1 MMLVVAAA
9 LLLSACSS
17 PRPPATVTMVRATRW
32 RPYQSGIAS
41 WYHDRRTASGER
53 FIASDFSAAHRK
65 LPFGTLV
72 RITTVRTGRSCV
84 VRINDRGPFH
94 SDRVMDV
101 SWAAAAKLDM
111 LHNGTAN
118 VSIETISPTRALK
131 EQQVIARQEPKAA
144 PVKFF
149 VQAGAFGN
157 RDNAAALQS
166 RLLELASMP
175 VNIQSSDDPMPLH
188 RVQIG
193 PFNDEAS
200 ALKTTQ
206 LLREAAVGSPII
218 VKR

>member
-84 VRINDRGPFH
+84 VRINDRGPYI
-94 SDRVMDV
+94 RGRIIDV
-101 SWAAAAKLDM
+101 SPAAAKM
-111 LHNGTAN
+111 LGLNTSG
-118 VSIETISPTRALK
+118 
-131 EQQVIARQEPKAA
+131 IAK
-144 PVKFF
+144 
-149 VQAGAFGN
+149 
-157 RDNAAALQS
+157 
-166 RLLELASMP
+166 
-175 VNIQSSDDPMPLH
+175 VNIE
-188 RVQIG
+188 I
-193 PFNDEAS
+193 E
-200 ALKTTQ
+200 
-206 LLREAAVGSPII
+206 
-218 VKR
+218 VK